1 MWTGFFDQEEN
12 SSAELVAFLAERV
25 DKVKTITAEQLDL
38 IAQLI
43 GGCATLRASTPGLSP
58 YPRLPMPRCA
68 PPTLDCRLLSLACR
82 YSGLASSPAAH
93 PVLEPPRVW
102 TG

>member
-43 GGCATLRASTPGLSP
+43 GGCATHGASNPGIAS
-58 YPRLPMPRCA
+58 
-68 PPTLDCRLLSLACR
+68 LD
-82 YSGLASSPAAH
+82 
-93 PVLEPPRVW
+93 
-102 TG
+102 